1 MDRFDCFNI
10 EVFDAFIDI
19 FAAKYV
25 ARRSHIN
32 EEVLENAEKLN
43 CGLDT
48 KGRLIHVPQ
57 GWKIFDRQQPGR
69 TSGPTIY
76 GVAKSY
82 TILWK

>member
-10 EVFDAFIDI
+10 EVFDAFIDK

-43 CGLDT
+43 WGLDT

-57 GWKIFDRQQPGR
+57 
-69 TSGPTIY
+69 
-76 GVAKSY
+76 
-82 TILWK
+82 